1 MILEEYIN
9 FIQTLGQV
17 GTVHLTFD
25 PAPSGCTM
33 ATVGSECEVHLLL
46 KGQVDVE
53 KEVTKI
59 EGKISKLEAQLE
71 KLLKTMSI
79 NNYEEKVIVDGC
91 ACMGGGVFENERI
104 HVYTRWR
111 K

>member
-1 MILEEYIN
+1 MFLVCKSSGTKEVLNEYVD

-17 GTVHLTFD
+17 GTLHLTFD

-33 ATVGSECEVHLLL
+33 KTVGSECEVHLLL

-59 EGKISKLEAQLE
+59 EGKITKLDAQLE
-71 KLLKTMSI
+71 KLLKAMSI
-79 NNYEEKVIVDGC
+79 DSYEEKVCVC
-91 ACMGGGVFENERI
+91 VCVCVCSAHM
-104 HVYTRWR
+104 
-111 K
+111 